1 MKNWIMEN
9 AKFDM
14 ACAKAEEV
22 LKRISCANGYMVS
35 TKSIMRAVEE
45 ITKTRILYRKFDFSK
60 LAEGSGYESQI
71 CNMGAAMSVQSEA
84 STSGSY
90 EKTAYILLNE
100 KETPEMIRFSLVHE
114 LGHLMTE
121 CESESRSEGYKI
133 STHIDMDITSI
144 PKEVLEDPG
153 MEYLVDEQAAN
164 IFSLLVL
171 MPQEAFVRA
180 LKKNDK
186 ISDIAILFGV
196 ESEAVKSRMM
206 LLGE

>member
-1 MKNWIMEN
+1 
-9 AKFDM
+9 
-14 ACAKAEEV
+14 
-22 LKRISCANGYMVS
+22 
-35 TKSIMRAVEE
+35 
-45 ITKTRILYRKFDFSK
+45 
-60 LAEGSGYESQI
+60 
-71 CNMGAAMSVQSEA
+71 
-84 STSGSY
+84 
-90 EKTAYILLNE
+90 
-100 KETPEMIRFSLVHE
+100 MIRFSLVHE

-206 LLGE
+206 LLVEW